1 MYPPREVDQFS
12 VLRLQSKKIY
22 AFCESKSIPSKQKQ
36 KQTNK
41 KNIFIVEMLL
51 NEWKDI
57 KQKQI
62 LTENT

>member
-1 MYPPREVDQFS
+1 MHFVKVNPSQAN
-12 VLRLQSKKIY
+12 KK
-22 AFCESKSIPSKQKQ
+22 KK
-36 KQTNK
+36 K

>member
-1 MYPPREVDQFS
+1 MHFVKVYPTQ
-12 VLRLQSKKIY
+12 
-22 AFCESKSIPSKQKQ
+22 AN
-36 KQTNK
+36 KQTNKKK

>member
-22 AFCESKSIPSKQKQ
+22 AFCESKSIPSKQK
-36 KQTNK
+36 KKKK

>member
-12 VLRLQSKKIY
+12 VLRLQSKKNY

-36 KQTNK
+36 KKTK
-41 KNIFIVEMLL
+41 KNIFTVEMLL